1 MLKRCILLFILVNL
15 SFNVNFCI
23 KGKDLSLFSA
33 AEQARIELLKDLDD
47 EDNFSGDA
55 DIEGVK
61 YINIHVDKKTDP
73 LMWWRNNSEYFPRL
87 AKLAQ
92 IFISIPASSASS
104 ECSFILCQRPIV
116 CEQFA
121 IGTVREL
128 NKKCFI
134 KENFDLIKEKV
145 VQKFGL
151 ERKV

>member
-1 MLKRCILLFILVNL
+1 
-15 SFNVNFCI
+15 VNFCI

-47 EDNFSGDA
+47 DDNFSGDA

-61 YINIHVDKKTDP
+61 YINIHVDKKKLTHWCGGETT
-73 LMWWRNNSEYFPRL
+73 LNTLQGWRNWLKYLSAFQPAALHRNVAFPVPK
-87 AKLAQ
+87 AKCL
-92 IFISIPASSASS
+92 
-104 ECSFILCQRPIV
+104 R
-116 CEQFA
+116 
-121 IGTVREL
+121 TVREL

-145 VQKFGL
+145 VKKFGL